1 MFVLEYAL
9 NIIGTEWIIIIFIGL
24 ILLFGTNRFPD
35 VAKKIGKLVG
45 EYSNAKNQIEN
56 EMKNSTNQ
64 NLQVSGPVKDERK
77 KLEMI
82 ATQLEINYEN
92 KTDDELR
99 KTIESKIGESKN
111 ETQTKK

>member
-77 KLEMI
+77 KLEMM

-99 KTIESKIGESKN
+99 KIIESKIGESKN

>member
-1 MFVLEYAL
+1 VLEYAL

-77 KLEMI
+77 KLEMM

-99 KTIESKIGESKN
+99 KIIESKIGESRN
-111 ETQTKK
+111 ETRTEK

>member
-1 MFVLEYAL
+1 MLEYAL

-64 NLQVSGPVKDERK
+64 NLQVSGHVKDERK
-77 KLEMI
+77 KLEMM

-99 KTIESKIGESKN
+99 KIIESKIGESKN
-111 ETQTKK
+111 ETQTRK

>member
-1 MFVLEYAL
+1 MLEYAL

-56 EMKNSTNQ
+56 EMKNSTNH

-77 KLEMI
+77 KLEMMAI
-82 ATQLEINYEN
+82 QLEINYEN

-99 KTIESKIGESKN
+99 KIIESKIGESRN
-111 ETQTKK
+111 ETQTEK

>member
-77 KLEMI
+77 KLEMM

-99 KTIESKIGESKN
+99 KVIESKIGESRNK
-111 ETQTKK
+111 TQTKK

>member
-1 MFVLEYAL
+1 VLEYAL

-77 KLEMI
+77 KLEMM

-99 KTIESKIGESKN
+99 KIIESKIGESKN

>member
-1 MFVLEYAL
+1 MLEYAL

-64 NLQVSGPVKDERK
+64 NLQVSGPVKYEMK

-99 KTIESKIGESKN
+99 KIIESKIGESKN

>member
-1 MFVLEYAL
+1 MLEYAL

-77 KLEMI
+77 KLEMM

-99 KTIESKIGESKN
+99 KIIESKIGESRN
-111 ETQTKK
+111 ETRTKK

>member
-1 MFVLEYAL
+1 MLEYAL

-35 VAKKIGKLVG
+35 VAKKIGRLVG

-56 EMKNSTNQ
+56 EMKNPTNQ

-77 KLEMI
+77 KLEMM

-99 KTIESKIGESKN
+99 KIIESKIGESRN
-111 ETQTKK
+111 ETRTEK

>member
-1 MFVLEYAL
+1 MLEYAL

-35 VAKKIGKLVG
+35 VAKKIGRLVG

-99 KTIESKIGESKN
+99 KIIENNIGQPEN
-111 ETQTKK
+111 ETRTEK

>member
-1 MFVLEYAL
+1 MLEYAL

-77 KLEMI
+77 KLEMMAI
-82 ATQLEINYEN
+82 QLEINYEN

-99 KTIESKIGESKN
+99 KIIESKIGESRDK
-111 ETQTKK
+111 TQTKK

>member
-1 MFVLEYAL
+1 VLEYAL

-77 KLEMI
+77 KLEMM

-99 KTIESKIGESKN
+99 KIIESKIGESKN
-111 ETQTKK
+111 ETQTEK

>member
-77 KLEMI
+77 KLEMM
-82 ATQLEINYEN
+82 ATQLEINHEN

-99 KTIESKIGESKN
+99 KIIESKIGESKN
-111 ETQTKK
+111 ETRTKK

>member
-1 MFVLEYAL
+1 ML

-77 KLEMI
+77 KLEMM

-99 KTIESKIGESKN
+99 KIIESKIGESKN

>member
-1 MFVLEYAL
+1 MLEYAL

-77 KLEMI
+77 KLEMM

-99 KTIESKIGESKN
+99 KIIESKIGESKN
-111 ETQTKK
+111 ETQTEK

>member
-1 MFVLEYAL
+1 VLEYAL

-77 KLEMI
+77 KLEMMAI
-82 ATQLEINYEN
+82 QLEINYEN

-99 KTIESKIGESKN
+99 KIIESKIGESRN
-111 ETQTKK
+111 ETQTEK

>member
-1 MFVLEYAL
+1 MLEYTL
-9 NIIGTEWIIIIFIGL
+9 NIIGTEWIIIVFIGL

-56 EMKNSTNQ
+56 EMKGTTSK

-77 KLEMI
+77 KLEMM
-82 ATQLEINYEN
+82 ASQLGIDYEN
-92 KTDDELR
+92 KTDTEL
-99 KTIESKIGESKN
+99 KKIIEDRIGQPKN
-111 ETQTKK
+111 ETQTE

>member
-1 MFVLEYAL
+1 MLEYAL

-77 KLEMI
+77 KLEMM
-82 ATQLEINYEN
+82 ATQLEINCEN

-99 KTIESKIGESKN
+99 KIIESKIGESRN
-111 ETQTKK
+111 ETRTKK

>member
-1 MFVLEYAL
+1 MLEYAL

-77 KLEMI
+77 KLEMM
-82 ATQLEINYEN
+82 APQLEINHEN

-99 KTIESKIGESKN
+99 KIIESKIGESRDK
-111 ETQTKK
+111 TQTKK

>member
-1 MFVLEYAL
+1 MLEYPL
-9 NIIGTEWIIIIFIGL
+9 NIIGTEWIIIIMIGL

-35 VAKKIGKLVG
+35 VAKKIGRLVG

-99 KTIESKIGESKN
+99 KMIESKIGESRN
-111 ETQTKK
+111 ETQTEK

>member
-1 MFVLEYAL
+1 VLEYAL

-35 VAKKIGKLVG
+35 VAKKIGRLVG

-77 KLEMI
+77 KLEMM

-99 KTIESKIGESKN
+99 KIIESKIGESKN

>member
-1 MFVLEYAL
+1 VLEYAL

-77 KLEMI
+77 KLEMMAI
-82 ATQLEINYEN
+82 QLEINYEN

-99 KTIESKIGESKN
+99 KIIESKIGESRN